1 MFPSVVVGGDEE
13 PDVEAETTMITV
25 VRTTRPTVPQNQ
37 SRR

>member
-13 PDVEAETTMITV
+13 PDVLVETTMIAV

-37 SRR
+37 FFR